1 MMCFSVIQR
10 RMLLSI
16 LSTLCIT
23 DNCQMMHS
31 ANIQGCAGGRRFLTF
46 QRYRFSQD
54 KCRKVIS
61 YLVLLFPADILFNSG
76 SMPGTNLKFQAGTIQ
91 RCIYDNLAH
100 YPYLLYTKPFK

>member
-31 ANIQGCAGGRRFLTF
+31 ANIQGCAGGSDFL
-46 QRYRFSQD
+46 
-54 KCRKVIS
+54 
-61 YLVLLFPADILFNSG
+61 
-76 SMPGTNLKFQAGTIQ
+76 
-91 RCIYDNLAH
+91 
-100 YPYLLYTKPFK
+100 PFKGIAFHRINVEK